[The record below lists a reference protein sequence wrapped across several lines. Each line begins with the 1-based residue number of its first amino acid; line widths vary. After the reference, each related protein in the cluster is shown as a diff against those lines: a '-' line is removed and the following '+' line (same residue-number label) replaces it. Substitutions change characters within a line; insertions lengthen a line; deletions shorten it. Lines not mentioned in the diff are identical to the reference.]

1 MYASDLYMMIYNEL
15 FIYVNVIVHLK
26 SDCKL
31 YVDRTYLFFI
41 FCEIHTS
48 VNDLRVNIQP
58 GFKGEKNF
66 YPDPHKQFQ
75 EIVFS
80 RKKINSS
87 HTKER
92 TKNPQLYILI
102 KLFIQLQST
111 NILDWCLTQ
120 NQASNIY
127 IRYIYILSQQSL
139 MAVYESFVQSHLDYG
154 HIVYDQAL
162 NESFYQNVGSI

>member
-92 TKNPQLYILI
+92 TKNPQSYILI
-102 KLFIQLQST
+102 KLLFSCSPQTSWIGAWHKIKLQTYISGIFT
-111 NILDWCLTQ
+111 YCL
-120 NQASNIY
+120 NN
-127 IRYIYILSQQSL
+127 
-139 MAVYESFVQSHLDYG
+139 H
-154 HIVYDQAL
+154 
-162 NESFYQNVGSI
+162 